1 MGRSMDKA
9 SGLTKKAIS
18 ILERGRTIWRMG
30 LASISG
36 NTAISMRENG
46 LRTLDMAKAKI
57 ISPMVTGLRELMLKV
72 SHKEKV
78 FTIGT
83 TAACMKVSLWM
94 ERRTVMASGP
104 KQMAIVFRA
113 STIKR

>member
-1 MGRSMDKA
+1 MDKA
-9 SGLTKKAIS
+9 SGVTRKAIS
-18 ILERGRTIWRMG
+18 ILERGRAIWRMG

-57 ISPMVTGLRELMLKV
+57 ISLMVTGLREHMSEV

-78 FTIGT
+78 FTIGI
-83 TAACMKVSLWM
+83 TAVCMRVSLWM
-94 ERRTVMASGP
+94 ERRTVMASGS

-113 STIKR
+113 SIFKR